1 MPRGRRSPR
10 AIRLDAP
17 RRGKDAAMEER
28 DTSEEF
34 ASEEAATGGADSPEE
49 AIDVDE
55 DAAPS
60 DPSEKPDKSDGDSDD
75 AD

>member
-1 MPRGRRSPR
+1 
-10 AIRLDAP
+10 
-17 RRGKDAAMEER
+17 MEER

-34 ASEEAATGGADSPEE
+34 TSEEAATGGADSPEE
-49 AIDVDE
+49 VIDVDE

-60 DPSEKPDKSDGDSDD
+60 DPPEKPDEGDGDSED

>member
-1 MPRGRRSPR
+1 
-10 AIRLDAP
+10 
-17 RRGKDAAMEER
+17 MEER

-49 AIDVDE
+49 VIDVDE

-60 DPSEKPDKSDGDSDD
+60 DPPEKTDTGDGDSED